1 MKLTREASLIE
12 AILFLENEPVSVEQL
27 EKITGFSRNAV
38 EVVLEELRAEY
49 EKEHHGVCLY
59 VSPDEVFFGPKKE
72 LWPYLKERYGKKSG
86 NRLSKAALETLAIIA
101 YRQPIT
107 RAEIEAIR
115 GVSSDAMVRL
125 LISRNLIQET
135 GRKDVPGKPAMYGT
149 TKDFLRA
156 FGLKSIADLPKLEKE
171 EAEKFELN
179 G

>member
-12 AILFLENEPVSVEQL
+12 AILFLENEPLSIDQL
-27 EKITGFSRNAV
+27 EKITGLPKNAV
-38 EVVLEELRAEY
+38 ETVLEELKTEY
-49 EKEHHGVCLY
+49 EKDYHGVCLY
-59 VSPDEVFFGPKKE
+59 MSPDEVFFAPKKE
-72 LWPYLKERYGKKSG
+72 LWPYLKDRYGKKTG
-86 NRLSKAALETLAIIA
+86 NKLSKAALETLAIIA

-107 RAEIEAIR
+107 KAEIEAIR

-125 LISRNLIQET
+125 LMSRNLIQET
-135 GRKDVPGKPAMYGT
+135 GKKDVPGRPAMYGT

-156 FGLKSIADLPKLEKE
+156 FGLRSIADLPKLEKE